1 MDNTSTPNTA
11 KGPNVLMIISSILMV
26 PGIILSSRFIIV
38 WMFYEYLNGPDMV
51 AALITIILLFLEIVF
66 IFLTFLTRL
75 GFLSYEPKK
84 MKTLTKWMLIVN
96 CVQFLFCIICTV
108 FLEARNSAGHFNL
121 YQLLWLVSP
130 PGIIVKILALVGASK
145 SDCRQE
151 ENISKRSMSLRIG
164 EEV

>member
-66 IFLTFLTRL
+66 ILNY
-75 GFLSYEPKK
+75 S
-84 MKTLTKWMLIVN
+84 
-96 CVQFLFCIICTV
+96 
-108 FLEARNSAGHFNL
+108 
-121 YQLLWLVSP
+121 
-130 PGIIVKILALVGASK
+130 
-145 SDCRQE
+145 
-151 ENISKRSMSLRIG
+151 
-164 EEV
+164 